1 MNYEGPY
8 LVKGYLCNF
17 YPFFDN
23 AFAELGVITRTSNK
37 FPEVVA
43 VSECYLIITHVKN
56 KEIKKQRLRIHLS
69 IKLAIGKMSIEQ
81 KSISSHLIYNID
93 SLSKIARKTKSFSGK
108 IS

>member
-8 LVKGYLCNF
+8 LVKGYLYNF

-23 AFAELGVITRTSNK
+23 VFGELGVITRTSNK

-56 KEIKKQRLRIHLS
+56 KEIKKQRLRIYLS

-81 KSISSHLIYNID
+81 KSISSHLIYHID
-93 SLSKIARKTKSFSGK
+93 CVSKMARNLFQKK
-108 IS
+108 